1 MSKTITKPE
10 EAASAVNVADAVQAA
25 AEETK
30 EVIKKGRTRKVHEY
44 TFSDQTVNLNG
55 YVAVCNRTGNEKR
68 FYHSY
73 LANLIVKKYCNSF
86 AYFEDNYV
94 SREGKGI
101 DRAVNQ
107 VEKIDSYIFLNA
119 RQASCFKAGSSVKF
133 EFHELTR
140 GKMK

>member
-1 MSKTITKPE
+1 MEKNT
-10 EAASAVNVADAVQAA
+10 
-25 AEETK
+25 
-30 EVIKKGRTRKVHEY
+30 KKGRAKKVHNY
-44 TFSDQTVNLNG
+44 KFNDQTVNLNG

-107 VEKIDSYIFLNA
+107 VEKIENQIARYELRIAALRDKLNT
-119 RQASCFKAGSSVKF
+119 
-133 EFHELTR
+133 L
-140 GKMK
+140 

>member
-10 EAASAVNVADAVQAA
+10 EAANAVNAADAVEAA
-25 AEETK
+25 AKETTK
-30 EVIKKGRTRKVHEY
+30 VIKKGRTKAVHEY
-44 TFSDQTVNLNG
+44 SFSDQTVNLNG
-55 YVAVCNRTGNEKR
+55 YVATCNRTGSEKK

-101 DRAVNQ
+101 DRAVDQ
-107 VEKIDSYIFLNA
+107 VEKIENQIARYELRIASLRDKLNT
-119 RQASCFKAGSSVKF
+119 
-133 EFHELTR
+133 L
-140 GKMK
+140 

>member
-10 EAASAVNVADAVQAA
+10 EAASAVNAADAVQAA
-25 AEETK
+25 AEETQK
-30 EVIKKGRTRKVHEY
+30 VIKKGRTRKVHEY

-73 LANLIVKKYCNSF
+73 LSNLIVKKYCNSF

-101 DRAVNQ
+101 DRAVDQ
-107 VEKIDSYIFLNA
+107 VEKIENQIA
-119 RQASCFKAGSSVKF
+119 RY
-133 EFHELTR
+133 ELRIAALRDKLKTL
-140 GKMK
+140 